1 MKPTHTLLTLCLL
14 ACLIIAPA
22 AAVPPEENTHAKP
35 HIPADN
41 EIAKHH
47 PLGWTHGKIRETI
60 AEVVADKNLRPHQK
74 LQAQTEALGMDARLL
89 AWLEAERDMETG
101 EPIGEPIY
109 PKNIPVI
116 TPILSFFSLAK
127 ETPAEPYTQAE
138 GEAAY
143 SAYLDRYLAEYK
155 PCGEFGGPI
164 R

>member
-1 MKPTHTLLTLCLL
+1 MKPTHTLITLCLIICLL
-14 ACLIIAPA
+14 AAPA
-22 AAVPPEENTHAKP
+22 AAVPPDENTHAKP
-35 HIPADN
+35 HKPADN

-47 PLGWTHGKIRETI
+47 PLGWTHGKIRDTI
-60 AEVVADKNLRPHQK
+60 AEVVADTKLKPHEK

-101 EPIGEPIY
+101 EPIY

-116 TPILSFFSLAK
+116 TPILSFFGLAK

-143 SAYLDRYLAEYK
+143 SAYLDRYVAEYK

>member
-1 MKPTHTLLTLCLL
+1 MKPTHTLLTLCLIFCLL
-14 ACLIIAPA
+14 AAPV

-35 HIPADN
+35 HKPADN

-101 EPIGEPIY
+101 EPIY
-109 PKNIPVI
+109 PENIPII
-116 TPILSFFSLAK
+116 TPILSFFGLAK

-138 GEAAY
+138 GEAAWA
-143 SAYLDRYLAEYK
+143 AYHLRMMQEYK
-155 PCGEFGGPI
+155 PTGPFGEV
-164 R
+164 